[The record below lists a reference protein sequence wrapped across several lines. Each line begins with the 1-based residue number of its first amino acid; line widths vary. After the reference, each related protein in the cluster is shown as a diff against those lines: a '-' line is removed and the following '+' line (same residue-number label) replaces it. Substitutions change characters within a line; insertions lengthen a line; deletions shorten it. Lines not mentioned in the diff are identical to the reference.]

1 MRSRIDHS
9 MLEALQRVTDAA
21 LAYLSEDEL
30 LQELLDRVAEIMAV
44 DTVAILL
51 LEGDQVHA
59 RAAKGIEEEVEQ
71 GVRIPLGRGFAGRVA
86 AERRAVFIPDVD
98 HADIVN
104 PILREKGIRSLLGVP
119 LLVEGEAIGVL
130 HVGSLTPRT
139 FTDGER
145 DLLQTVADRA
155 ALAIDHAVMYERE
168 RSARRRLEALQ
179 RVTDAALAYLGEDE
193 LLQELLNRVAEIMGV
208 DTVAI
213 LLLEDKEL
221 HARAAKGIEEEVEQS
236 VRIPLGRGFA
246 GRIAA
251 ERRPIFI
258 PDVDHADILNPIL
271 REKGIRSLLGVPL
284 LVEGKAIGVLHVGS
298 LTPRTFTDEES
309 ELLQTAGD
317 RAALAIEQARLY
329 EQRRVA
335 EALQRRLLSAEVPAA
350 SGLEVAARYLPAA
363 GGRLGGDWYD
373 VFQLAGGRVAVVV
386 GDVVGHGLAPAA
398 VMAQLRTAVRAYAAD
413 GVEPG
418 EVVGRVNHLMWHLGP
433 LSMTT
438 LAYLVLDPATESLEI
453 VNAGH
458 PPPLIAE
465 PGAEPRFLEA
475 PRGIA
480 LGATST
486 AIYTAGTLPL
496 PTGSTVLLYTDGLV
510 ERRGEPIDAGLER
523 LRALVTGAH
532 DVDDLCSSIVTALVP
547 AAPADDVAVI
557 AVRIPPLGDS
567 LRTRWKASPDSL
579 AGVRYLLGRWLRGR
593 GATRDE
599 IYDITVATQEACTNA
614 IEHAYAPGPAGFELT
629 AEFTQGRVR
638 LAVRDRGHWRA
649 PRGTN
654 RGRGLPMM
662 RALMDRVDVRRT
674 DEGTE
679 VVLERVLGR
688 RP

>member
-1 MRSRIDHS
+1 

-30 LQELLDRVAEIMAV
+30 LEELLHRVAEIMSV

-51 LEGDQVHA
+51 LRGDELHA

-71 GVRIPLGRGFAGRVA
+71 GVRIPLGRGFAGRIA

-98 HADIVN
+98 HADILN
-104 PILREKGIRSLLGVP
+104 PLLREKGIRSLLGVP
-119 LLVEGEAIGVL
+119 LLVEGRAIGVL

-139 FTDGER
+139 FTDGDR
-145 DLLQTVADRA
+145 DLLQTAADRA
-155 ALAIDHAVMYERE
+155 ALAIDHALMFERE

-179 RVTDAALAYLGEDE
+179 RVTDAALAYLGEEE
-193 LLQELLNRVAEIMGV
+193 LLQELLKRIAEVMAV

-213 LLLEDKEL
+213 LLLEDDEL
-221 HARAAKGIEEEVEQS
+221 HARAAKGIEEEVEQG

-251 ERRPIFI
+251 ERRPIFV
-258 PDVDHADILNPIL
+258 PDVDHADILNPLL

-284 LVEGKAIGVLHVGS
+284 LVEGRTIGVLHVGS

-373 VFQLAGGRVAVVV
+373 IFQLAGGRVAVVV

-398 VMAQLRTAVRAYAAD
+398 IMAQLRTAVRAYAAD

-418 EVVGRVNHLMWHLGP
+418 EVVGRVNHLMFHLGP

-438 LAYLVLDPATESLEI
+438 LAYLVLDPATESLQI

-475 PRGIA
+475 PPGVA
-480 LGATST
+480 LGATSMAT
-486 AIYTAGTLPL
+486 YTAGTLPL
-496 PTGSTVLLYTDGLV
+496 PTGSMVLLYTDGLV
-510 ERRGEPIDAGLER
+510 ERRGEPIDAGLAR
-523 LRALVTGAH
+523 LQALVTGAD
-532 DVDDLCSSIVTALVP
+532 DVDDLCTSIVAALVP
-547 AAPADDVAVI
+547 AGPSDDVAVI

-567 LRTRWKASPDSL
+567 LRTSWKASPDSL
-579 AGVRYLLGRWLRGR
+579 AGVRFLLGRWLRAR

-629 AEFTQGRVR
+629 GEFTQGRVR
-638 LAVRDRGHWRA
+638 LAVRDRGRWRA

-662 RALMDRVDVRRT
+662 RALMDSVDVRRT
-674 DEGTE
+674 EEGTE
-679 VVLERVLGR
+679 IVLERMLGR
-688 RP
+688 QP